1 MSYLYPPEGT
11 GFGLIYDVFTQDVDF
26 LLSNSFLWVFF
37 SVIIAVAYGSTRGL
51 QFLVCMAIL
60 IMYSGAIYC
69 SLSLSTYLLES

>member
-37 SVIIAVAYGSTRGL
+37 LSSLLLPMVLPEV
-51 QFLVCMAIL
+51 
-60 IMYSGAIYC
+60 YS
-69 SLSLSTYLLES
+69 SLFVWLYLLCILVLYIAPCLCLPIY